1 MKVKLKQ
8 TTRVSFILRFIL
20 APLFVAALLAA
31 PLPSTSAFET
41 TAQQQSA
48 EMAQTTVRGKLV
60 RKIKG
65 QERPAAY
72 VAVTL
77 LTSDKKQRTV
87 PVYTDA
93 KGMFYIYAAR
103 GQYILE
109 IWGTQKEVVRSFY
122 IDVTDGQ
129 YLDLAPITIP

>member
-1 MKVKLKQ
+1 MKVKLKR
-8 TTRVSFILRFIL
+8 TTRVGFMLRFIL
-20 APLFVAALLAA
+20 APLFVVPLFVVLL
-31 PLPSTSAFET
+31 LSTSAFET
-41 TAQQQSA
+41 TAQQSA

-93 KGMFYIYAAR
+93 KGMFYIYTAR

-122 IDVTDGQ
+122 VDVPDGQ
-129 YLDLAPITIP
+129 YFDLAPITIP